1 MKFIMKEGKR
11 EDLSLLHSISCQTY
25 RDTFEQYNTEINM
38 RDYLEQAYNL
48 EKLSNEL
55 SNSNS
60 TFYFIYV
67 EEDLAGYL
75 KLNEFEAQ
83 TNTDDLQAL
92 EIERIYVTKEFKGKG
107 LGSILI
113 NKALDIAIAKA
124 KSYIWLGVWEN
135 NENALSFYEKKGF
148 YKTGEHSF
156 YMGEDEQT
164 DFNMRKDL
172 SSCKYEL

>member
-1 MKFIMKEGKR
+1 MKEGKR

-25 RDTFEQYNTEINM
+25 RDTFERYNTETNM

-67 EEDLAGYL
+67 KEDLAGYL

-83 TNTDDLQAL
+83 INTD
-92 EIERIYVTKEFKGKG
+92 
-107 LGSILI
+107 
-113 NKALDIAIAKA
+113 
-124 KSYIWLGVWEN
+124 
-135 NENALSFYEKKGF
+135 
-148 YKTGEHSF
+148 
-156 YMGEDEQT
+156 
-164 DFNMRKDL
+164 
-172 SSCKYEL
+172 